1 MRPSSDGTRP
11 TPLQPTPLR
20 PTLSQRRTSSLG
32 AAVGLLTLL
41 LLLLP
46 GIMLTA
52 LAQIRP
58 AKPAHIRADT
68 RRAQRQGRHSIDLPY
83 RDTHLDRPHLKRG
96 EGDQPRPEGADAYY
110 YKKGKSP
117 SETDRNLWGLR
128 RKKTKP
134 KE

>member
-1 MRPSSDGTRP
+1 MLP
-11 TPLQPTPLR
+11 R
-20 PTLSQRRTSSLG
+20 PTLSQRRTSSPG
-32 AAVGLLTLL
+32 AAFGLLTLL
-41 LLLLP
+41 LLLGMVP
-46 GIMLTA
+46 A
-52 LAQIRP
+52 APAQIRP

-68 RRAQRQGRHSIDLPY
+68 RRAQRQNHHYTNLPY
-83 RDTHLDRPHLKRG
+83 HDTLLDRPHLKRG
-96 EGDQPRPEGADAYY
+96 EGDQPHPEGADAYY